1 MINASRLFVLLAAMN
16 FFPTAIRFDSDPSD
30 VKRKLTE
37 ITPLFLNYALGSG
50 AFRMLKSLVI
60 NNFTVKSLPLVNF
73 FDEFS
78 KCPIAEHIG
87 LMYMDIN
94 EDQCLNLALKATQ
107 NPFMVGK

>member
-1 MINASRLFVLLAAMN
+1 MQLASIN

-30 VKRKLTE
+30 EKRKLTE
-37 ITPLFLNYALGSG
+37 LSSFFLNYALRSG

-73 FDEFS
+73 FEEFS
-78 KCPIAEHIG
+78 RSPITEHIG
-87 LMYMDIN
+87 LMYMDIS

-107 NPFMVGK
+107 NPFMVEN